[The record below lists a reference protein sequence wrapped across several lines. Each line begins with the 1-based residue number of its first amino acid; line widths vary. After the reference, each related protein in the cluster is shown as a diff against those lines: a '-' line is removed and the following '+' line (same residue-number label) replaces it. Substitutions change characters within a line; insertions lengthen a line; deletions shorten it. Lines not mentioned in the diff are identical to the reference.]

1 MPKGFEAGA
10 RFGKKV
16 AGMVKGTRVGT
27 SSGAAATSRMK
38 SAQNYVMKNKG
49 KSAMIGGA
57 GVAGIGAM
65 QNRRGRG
72 VSKTSGRPTGM
83 YGH

>member
-1 MPKGFEAGA
+1 MNLKASIA
-10 RFGKKV
+10 KSGKKMAGRV
-16 AGMVKGTRVGT
+16 ASAKTGT
-27 SSGAAATSRMK
+27 STGAAATSRMR
-38 SAQNYVMKNKG
+38 SAQNYIMKNKG

-72 VSKTSGRPTGM
+72 VSKTIGRPTGIRN
-83 YGH
+83 Y

>member
-1 MPKGFEAGA
+1 MSSFESGA
-10 RFGKKV
+10 RMGAKI
-16 AGMVKGTRVGT
+16 AGRIKGIKTGT
-27 SSGAAATSRMK
+27 SSGAAATSRMR
-38 SAQNYVMKNKG
+38 SAQNYIMKNKG

-57 GVAGIGAM
+57 GIAGIGAM

>member
-1 MPKGFEAGA
+1 MSSFESGA
-10 RFGKKV
+10 RIGAKI
-16 AGMVKGTRVGT
+16 AGRIKGIKTGT
-27 SSGAAATSRMK
+27 SSGAAATSRMR
-38 SAQNYVMKNKG
+38 SAQNYIMKNKG

-72 VSKTSGRPTGM
+72 VSKTSGRPTGIRN
-83 YGH
+83 Y